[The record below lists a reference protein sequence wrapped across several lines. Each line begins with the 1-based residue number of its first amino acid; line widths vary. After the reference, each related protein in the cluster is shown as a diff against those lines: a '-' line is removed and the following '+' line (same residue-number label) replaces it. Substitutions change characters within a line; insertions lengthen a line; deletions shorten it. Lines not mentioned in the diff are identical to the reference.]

1 MGDRFVPII
10 ETVITFLELTGVA
23 VIVIGFII
31 ATVHWLFRFRRQTTH
46 AAYLQYRRRSV
57 RGLILGLEFLV
68 AADIIK
74 TVTMDYSIS
83 SLLELGL
90 IVVIR
95 TFLVFSLHLE
105 IDGHLPWQPGGKPS
119 GPLAKQ
125 DPGST

>member
-1 MGDRFVPII
+1 MGERFVPII
-10 ETVITFLELTGVA
+10 ETVIIFLELTGVA

-31 ATVHWLFRFRRQTTH
+31 ATVHWLYRLRRQSTH
-46 AAYLQYRRRSV
+46 VAYLQYRRRSV

-90 IVVIR
+90 IVLIR
-95 TFLVFSLHLE
+95 TFLVFALHLE
-105 IDGHLPWQPGGKPS
+105 IDGHLPWQRGGRRARPPGTEDNGQ
-119 GPLAKQ
+119 A
-125 DPGST
+125 